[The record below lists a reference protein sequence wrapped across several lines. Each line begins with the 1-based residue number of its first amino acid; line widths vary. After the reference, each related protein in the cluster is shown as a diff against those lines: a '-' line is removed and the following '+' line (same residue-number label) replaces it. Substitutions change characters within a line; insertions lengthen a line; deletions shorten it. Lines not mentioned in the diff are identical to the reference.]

1 MVTNSWLICLRNW
14 LLIGCSLKLFSSMIG
29 YYDEAWWKVNLL
41 FVSNS
46 QIESDFLYRKVTTE
60 IVLWPYS
67 EPDHNLG
74 NLDKYRVN
82 PGFYWRTF
90 RINPIRI
97 HNAQNWLKTE
107 VYIKTC
113 RFMRNFS
120 TQNRRQFQVKRSSRG
135 DQGWSYKYTR
145 LAFRLWL
152 FTLSFTA
159 QNKSLGNF

>member
-1 MVTNSWLICLRNW
+1 MICLRNW
-14 LLIGCSLKLFSSMIG
+14 LLIGCSLKLLLSMIG

-41 FVSNS
+41 FFSNS
-46 QIESDFLYRKVTTE
+46 QIESGFLHRKVTTE
-60 IVLWPYS
+60 IVLWPIS
-67 EPDHNLG
+67 GPDHNLG
-74 NLDKYRVN
+74 NLDKYSVN
-82 PGFYWRTF
+82 PGFYWRTL

-97 HNAQNWLKTE
+97 HNALYLLKTE
-107 VYIKTC
+107 VYTKSC

-120 TQNRRQFQVKRSSRG
+120 TQNRRQFQVKRSR

-159 QNKSLGNF
+159 QNKSLENF